1 MRGVVLFLAASAGA
15 FNSLDFGMPSPST
28 GAVSRRQ
35 AVGAAFAAGLLSV
48 PRSAR
53 AVETSKEKIA
63 RIKAESEAKRAS
75 AGFKPPEAKAAAAV
89 IEAKPPSRAMQQQQ
103 RIMDRQEAYAAA
115 SLERRRA
122 EARANDSGPGFSLP
136 FGL

>member
-75 AGFKPPEAKAAAAV
+75 AGFKPPEAKAEQAGEEAGRAGAGPRTDADAEREPAA
-89 IEAKPPSRAMQQQQ
+89 
-103 RIMDRQEAYAAA
+103 
-115 SLERRRA
+115 
-122 EARANDSGPGFSLP
+122 
-136 FGL
+136 